1 MSIAGYFCKRVTE
14 LRMPKS
20 GDSASNQ
27 ARDALSIRFEGP
39 VLTGEKSVAERH
51 REVAIR
57 ASSPLGE
64 SYKTVED
71 YDPVL
76 RSHCRL
82 DSDATS

>member
-20 GDSASNQ
+20 K
-27 ARDALSIRFEGP
+27 DAKSEPLIRFEGP
-39 VLTGEKSVAERH
+39 VMSGHKSVEEQQRDVVHH
-51 REVAIR
+51 RET
-57 ASSPLGE
+57 LDE

-76 RSHCRL
+76 RAHCRL
-82 DSDATS
+82 